1 MCICKQQ
8 TNIYFFFFC
17 FWIEKNLVRLGK
29 LQLLKDVF
37 NSIQSHVVELVQISN
52 LIEILKRMQC
62 CPLLPG
68 KSTAV
73 NKWRI
78 LHIEIP
84 WFLLKSNTLFGKQ
97 KSVLPLNAICM
108 GFYSVYSNLITYF
121 EIESM
126 MIIFQFHQNVIFPTQ
141 FSSFELLLCNIQC
154 DAAFFL
160 HCVCHLIVWQFS
172 P

>member
-8 TNIYFFFFC
+8 TNIIFFLLL
-17 FWIEKNLVRLGK
+17 EKKLVRLGK

-62 CPLLPG
+62 CPLFPG

-84 WFLLKSNTLFGKQ
+84 WFLLKWNTLFGEQ
-97 KSVLPLNAICM
+97 KSVYHWMPFVWDFIQLLD
-108 GFYSVYSNLITYF
+108 LITYF
-121 EIESM
+121 EIEFM
-126 MIIFQFHQNVIFPTQ
+126 MIIFQFHQNVISPVQ

-154 DAAFFL
+154 GAAAFFL
-160 HCVCHLIVWQFS
+160 RCVCHLIVWQFS